1 MGVRK
6 LQMDKINALLGPFFP
21 TKAANALTGFLIAVI
36 AWYLGVL
43 VWLFFQKPEPTG
55 AQQVALNTVNK
66 TEALEY
72 NINSLLSAQL
82 FGRYVKQSS
91 KPQQTKLS
99 TLPKASLNLE
109 LVGLVAS
116 TIEKKS
122 LAIISNKGLQG
133 VYGIG
138 DFIDGTKASITYVL
152 SDRVILN
159 NQGQDETLML
169 QGEDFASA
177 KSNNF
182 NRAQKDNPPPEPRKN
197 NIGNIQKIRADIL
210 KNPQSLLKYITLSQE
225 RQGDKIIGY
234 RLGPG
239 KDKTLF
245 DESGLKLGD
254 IATSINN
261 VDLTDPSQM
270 SLIWR
275 NLSDASE
282 ISLTVMRNGQTHEIN
297 ISL

>member
-1 MGVRK
+1 MEK
-6 LQMDKINALLGPFFP
+6 FNALLGSFFP
-21 TKAANALTGFLIAVI
+21 NKAANALTAFLIAVT
-36 AWYLGVL
+36 AWYLGML
-43 VWLFFQKPEPTG
+43 VWLIFQEPEPVTG
-55 AQQVALNTVNK
+55 QHVAVNVANK
-66 TEALEY
+66 PDSLEY
-72 NINSLLSAQL
+72 NINTLLDAQL
-82 FGRYVKQSS
+82 FGRFIKQSNIS
-91 KPQQTKLS
+91 KPQTNLS
-99 TLPKASLNLE
+99 TLPKASINFQ

-116 TIEKKS
+116 TIDSKS
-122 LAIISNKGLQG
+122 LAIISNKGQQG

-138 DFIDGTKASITYVL
+138 DFIDGTKVSITYVL

-159 NQGQDETLML
+159 NQGRDETLML
-169 QGEDFASA
+169 EGEDFAKST
-177 KSNNF
+177 SNNF
-182 NRAQKDNPPPEPRKN
+182 NTVSNDKSQPKTQSKK
-197 NIGNIQKIRADIL
+197 IGNIEKIRADIL

-225 RQGDKIIGY
+225 RDGNQIIGY

-239 KDKTLF
+239 QDKTLF
-245 DESGLKLGD
+245 EESGLKRGD